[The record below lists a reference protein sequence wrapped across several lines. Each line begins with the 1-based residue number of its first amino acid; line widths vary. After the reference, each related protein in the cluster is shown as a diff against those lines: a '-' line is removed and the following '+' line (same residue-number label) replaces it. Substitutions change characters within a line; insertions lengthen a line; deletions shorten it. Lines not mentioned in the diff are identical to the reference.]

1 MGTRITQLRALHRA
15 VIALCALVMA
25 PGVFSAQAAS
35 VAVERAD
42 VAQRS
47 CTAIAARVDSVAGTG
62 PLLLR
67 SYDGATG
74 DGGPDE
80 PSQKTAAYSYDNAL
94 ATIALLAC
102 GKPHQALRIGAA
114 LRLAALDGAR
124 LRNAYRAGAVSGM
137 PLANGWWDAQG
148 NHWAEDPQQQGSAT
162 GNVAWTGLALL
173 DLYAQTGE
181 REWLDAALHLAAWI
195 VAQTSDA
202 RGSGGFSGGIE
213 GDDAHPRKVSWKS
226 TEHNVDA
233 AALFDG
239 LAALDKGGDWTRHA
253 EAARNFVQ
261 SEWDAASG
269 HFYVGTQPDGV
280 TQNRSTSGLDAQ
292 LWPLLLAHAPK
303 DWQRAL
309 NYVEREHGVDGGFD
323 FNADRDGLWLEGTA
337 QAALAYRVAGRAH
350 ETSPLFATITKQF
363 APSGYV
369 YATREPRI
377 TTGLALSAQ
386 STSADFYYFRLPHLG
401 ATAWAALAALG
412 RNPFV
417 APLKSSTPPQSP
429 R

>member
-1 MGTRITQLRALHRA
+1 MRAMRRT
-15 VIALCALVMA
+15 VFALCALATTPCML
-25 PGVFSAQAAS
+25 SAQAAS
-35 VAVERAD
+35 LDTVIAD

-47 CTAIAARVDSVAGTG
+47 CTAMAARVDGNAGSV

-67 SYDGATG
+67 SYDSAAG
-74 DGGPDE
+74 DGVTDE

-94 ATIALLAC
+94 AAIALLAC
-102 GKPHQALRIGAA
+102 GRPDQALRIGAA

-124 LRNAYRAGAVSGM
+124 LRNAYRAGAVSGT

-173 DLYAQTGE
+173 DMYAQTGE
-181 REWLDAALHLAAWI
+181 RQWLDAALRLAAWI

-202 RGSGGFSGGIE
+202 RGVGGFSGGIE
-213 GDDAHPRKVSWKS
+213 GDDTHPRKVLWKS
-226 TEHNVDA
+226 TEHNADA
-233 AALFDG
+233 AALFDR
-239 LAALDKGGDWTRHA
+239 LAALDKGGDWSRHA
-253 EAARNFVQ
+253 QAALDFVQ
-261 SEWDAASG
+261 NEWDATSG
-269 HFYVGTQPDGV
+269 HFFVGTQPDGV
-280 TQNRSTSGLDAQ
+280 TQNRTTSGLDAQ
-292 LWPLLLAHAPK
+292 LWPLLLAHASK

-309 NYVEREHGVDGGFD
+309 AYAKREHGVVGGFD

-337 QAALAYRVAGRAH
+337 QAALVYRVVGATH
-350 ETSPLFATITKQF
+350 EPQPLLATIARQF

>member
-1 MGTRITQLRALHRA
+1 MRATRRA
-15 VIALCALVMA
+15 VIALCALGMT
-25 PGVFSAQAAS
+25 PCVFSAQAAS
-35 VAVERAD
+35 VDAGIAN

-47 CTAIAARVDSVAGTG
+47 CLAMAARVDSVTGPG

-67 SYDGATG
+67 SYDSETR
-74 DGGPDE
+74 DGVADE

-94 ATIALLAC
+94 AAIALLAC
-102 GKPHQALRIGAA
+102 GKPQQALRIGAA

-124 LRNAYRAGAVSGM
+124 LRNAYRAGPVSGT

-181 REWLDAALHLAAWI
+181 REWLDAALRLAAWI

-202 RGSGGFSGGIE
+202 RGAGGFSGGIE
-213 GDDAHPRKVSWKS
+213 GDDTHPRKVLWKS

-233 AALFDG
+233 AALFDR
-239 LAALDKGGDWTRHA
+239 LAPLDKGGDWTRGA
-253 EAARNFVQ
+253 DAARRFVQ
-261 SEWDAASG
+261 SEWDTASG
-269 HFYVGTQPDGV
+269 HFFVGTQSDGV
-280 TQNRSTSGLDAQ
+280 AQNRTTSGLDAQ
-292 LWPLLLAHAPK
+292 LWPLLLAQAPK

-309 NYVEREHGVDGGFD
+309 KYVEREHGVDGGFD

-337 QAALAYRVAGRAH
+337 QAALAYRVAVGAH
-350 ETSPLFATITKQF
+350 DTQPLLATIAKQF

-377 TTGLALSAQ
+377 TTGLALSAE
-386 STSADFYYFRLPHLG
+386 STSADFFYYRWPHLG

-412 RNPFV
+412 HNPFA
-417 APLKSSTPPQSP
+417 APRKPSMQPQSP

>member
-1 MGTRITQLRALHRA
+1 MLRLRMRATRRTVL
-15 VIALCALVMA
+15 ALCALAMT
-25 PGVFSAQAAS
+25 PCDFSAQAAP
-35 VAVERAD
+35 VDAGVDD

-47 CTAIAARVDSVAGTG
+47 CSAMAARVDSVAGSG

-67 SYDGATG
+67 SYDSATG
-74 DGGPDE
+74 DGATDE
-80 PSQKTAAYSYDNAL
+80 SSQKTAAYSYDNAL
-94 ATIALLAC
+94 AAIALLAC
-102 GKPHQALRIGAA
+102 GKPQQALRIGAA

-124 LRNAYRAGAVSGM
+124 LRNAYRAGAVSGK

-162 GNVAWTGLALL
+162 GNVAWAGLALL
-173 DLYAQTGE
+173 DLHAQTGE
-181 REWLDAALHLAAWI
+181 REWLDAALRLAAWI
-195 VAQTSDA
+195 VAQASDA
-202 RGSGGFSGGIE
+202 RGSGGFGGGIE
-213 GDDAHPRKVSWKS
+213 GDDAHPRKVAWKS

-233 AALFDG
+233 TALFER
-239 LAALDKGGDWTRHA
+239 LAALDKGGGWTRHA
-253 EAARNFVQ
+253 EAGRHFVQ
-261 SEWDAASG
+261 SEWDATSG
-269 HFYVGTQPDGV
+269 HFFVGTQPDGV
-280 TQNRSTSGLDAQ
+280 TQNRTTSGLDAQ

-309 NYVEREHGVDGGFD
+309 DYVEREHRVDGGFD

-337 QAALAYRVAGRAH
+337 QAALAYRVTAGAH
-350 ETSPLFATITKQF
+350 EAQPLLATIAGQF

-369 YATREPRI
+369 YATREARI

-386 STSADFYYFRLPHLG
+386 STSADFYYYRQPHLG

-412 RNPFV
+412 RNPFA
-417 APLKSSTPPQSP
+417 APPKSSTQPQTS